1 MADYPGSI
9 FDPREVE
16 NLPTIAFD
24 ADETT
29 TLFAEDTNGANA
41 EIVAIEETVGVN
53 PQGSYMTVAERLDD
67 LALADDVVPYTGAA
81 HNVDLGTNELF
92 ALRIAGV
99 NSSGLTLVAS
109 EGFPTSDP
117 LSLLGRVLFDS
128 ENSGHYAEIDTSLL
142 TGSTKVFSLPDLTG
156 NIIVEDHTFLLTIL
170 NYVQA
175 NYGVQ
180 IGTPGDLHL
189 YIQAGSPTISTTE
202 NSLPL
207 SIQSGGHLYITPVAG
222 SKVMFNGLIN
232 CVGLPTSD
240 PGTVG
245 DLWNDSGT
253 LRISI

>member
-9 FDPREVE
+9 YDPREVE

-53 PQGSYMTVAERLDD
+53 PQGSYDTVAERLDD
-67 LALADDVVPYTGAA
+67 LAIADDVVPYTGAA

-92 ALRIAGV
+92 TPRITGV
-99 NSSGLTLVAS
+99 NSAGLVLVS
-109 EGFPTSDP
+109 SLGFTTIDYI
-117 LSLLGRVLFDS
+117 LLIGRILFDS
-128 ENSGHYAEIDTSLL
+128 ESSGNYAEIDTSLL
-142 TGSTKVFSLPDLTG
+142 TGGTKIFSLPNLTG
-156 NIIVEDHTFLLTIL
+156 NIVVEEHTSLLTIL
-170 NYVQA
+170 NYIQA
-175 NYGVQ
+175 NYSVQ

-207 SIQSGGHLYITPVAG
+207 GIQSGGHLYITPAAG